1 MNKSKVFV
9 LFLVLINTYSFGQIK
24 IGYVLSERIRTE
36 YEEFKEA
43 EAQLQIE
50 LKKVQSELE
59 KIAIKI
65 LSS

>member
-1 MNKSKVFV
+1 M
-9 LFLVLINTYSFGQIK
+9 IDWFGQIK

-50 LKKVQSELE
+50 LKKVQSELDVDSE
-59 KIAIKI
+59 EQ
-65 LSS
+65 LPSSAE

>member
-1 MNKSKVFV
+1 MNKSKFFILLFV
-9 LFLVLINTYSFGQIK
+9 LMNSYSFGQIK

-50 LKKVQSELE
+50 LKKGTIRIR
-59 KIAIKI
+59 KNIDKTR
-65 LSS
+65 